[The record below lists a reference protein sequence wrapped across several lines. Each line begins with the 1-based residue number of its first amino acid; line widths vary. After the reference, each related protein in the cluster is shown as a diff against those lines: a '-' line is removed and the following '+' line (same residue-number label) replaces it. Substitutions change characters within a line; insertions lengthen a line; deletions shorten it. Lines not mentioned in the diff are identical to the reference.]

1 MSRIAKE
8 PVIVPQGVEVTLDGQ
23 NVTIKSKKGQMVLNV
38 HPLVGVSFEN
48 GELRVSQKEDSQ
60 ESNMQSGTVRALLH
74 NMVVGLDKGF
84 EKTLKLVGVGYRAA
98 MEGTKLNM
106 ALGYSHPVIVEPP
119 AGITIAVEANT
130 KISVKG
136 SNKQTVGDV
145 AAFIRSKRPPE
156 VYKGKG
162 VKYEGEY
169 IRRKAGKA
177 GKK

>member
-8 PVIVPQGVEVTLDGQ
+8 LVIVPQGVEVTLDGQ

-98 MEGTKLNM
+98 
-106 ALGYSHPVIVEPP
+106 
-119 AGITIAVEANT
+119 
-130 KISVKG
+130 VKG
-136 SNKQTVGDV
+136 IKPSFRLFSPNRFRTT
-145 AAFIRSKRPPE
+145 
-156 VYKGKG
+156 
-162 VKYEGEY
+162 
-169 IRRKAGKA
+169 
-177 GKK
+177 